1 MKRLPRLIVATIVLV
16 CMFCTSAFA
25 GFCGEAC
32 EITYFDDGSYCI
44 SRIVEYSSP
53 ASRAANTVAE
63 GERAL
68 DYYSAS
74 GDILFTLTLYGT
86 FTYDGNIALATSAD
100 YDYDIYDTLW
110 SLDNGRAWCT
120 GATALAEATFSHPL
134 LSDVVIDT
142 SLSCSPDGHLF

>member
-25 GFCGEAC
+25 GFYGGAC

-44 SRIVEYSSP
+44 SRIVEDSSP

-86 FTYDGNIALATSAD
+86 FTYDGNTARATSAD

-120 GATALAEATFSHPL
+120 GATALAEATFSHL
-134 LSDVVIDT
+134 LLGDVVIDT

>member
-1 MKRLPRLIVATIVLV
+1 MKRISSVLLAVVLLV
-16 CMFCTSAFA
+16 CLFCVPASASYQTV
-25 GFCGEAC
+25 
-32 EITYFDDGSYCI
+32 TYFPDGSYCVTTI
-44 SRIVEYSSP
+44 HVYDVVQTKSARSVVEGDKDSAYF
-53 ASRAANTVAE
+53 N
-63 GERAL
+63 
-68 DYYSAS
+68 AS

-86 FTYDGNIALATSAD
+86 FTYDGNTARATSAD

-134 LSDVVIDT
+134 LSDVVINT

>member
-25 GFCGEAC
+25 GFYGGAC

-86 FTYDGNIALATSAD
+86 FTYDGNTARATSAD
-100 YDYDIYDTLW
+100 YDYDTY
-110 SLDNGRAWCT
+110 GRWTT
-120 GATALAEATFSHPL
+120 GAPGAPAPRPWPRPRSAT
-134 LSDVVIDT
+134 LS
-142 SLSCSPDGHLF
+142 SAMS

>member
-1 MKRLPRLIVATIVLV
+1 MHVFFAFPPPLHIRLV
-16 CMFCTSAFA
+16 
-25 GFCGEAC
+25 
-32 EITYFDDGSYCI
+32 TYFPDGSYCI
-44 SRIVEYSSP
+44 TTIHVYLRS
-53 ASRAANTVAE
+53 ADSRAANTVAE

-86 FTYDGNIALATSAD
+86 FTYDGNTARATSAD

-120 GATALAEATFSHPL
+120 GATALAEATFSHL
-134 LSDVVIDT
+134 LLGDVVINT